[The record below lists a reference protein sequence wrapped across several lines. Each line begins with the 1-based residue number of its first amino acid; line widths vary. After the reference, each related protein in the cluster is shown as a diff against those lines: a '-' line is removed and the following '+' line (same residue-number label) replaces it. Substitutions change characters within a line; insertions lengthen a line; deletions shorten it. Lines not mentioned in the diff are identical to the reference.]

1 MARGVHDPVPPRGRR
16 LGMDLRRLDRKW
28 PRGDYAGSCHGVRKT
43 CKNRKFLSCDE
54 KNLRVVAD
62 SFSFLFS
69 SGIDAVAQPPC
80 VSFVRTGW
88 YSTHITT
95 KSEV

>member
-54 KNLRVVAD
+54 KTCEWSPTVSL
-62 SFSFLFS
+62 SFSQ
-69 SGIDAVAQPPC
+69 AA
-80 VSFVRTGW
+80 
-88 YSTHITT
+88 
-95 KSEV
+95 